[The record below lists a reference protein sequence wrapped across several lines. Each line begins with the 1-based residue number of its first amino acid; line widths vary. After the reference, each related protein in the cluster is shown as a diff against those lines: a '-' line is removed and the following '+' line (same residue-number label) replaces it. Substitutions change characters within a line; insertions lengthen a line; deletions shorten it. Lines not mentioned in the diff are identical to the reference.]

1 MRQALEQLAQ
11 RLNQYRGSRIGEQN
25 TKAALVEPM
34 LRALGWDTEDVEE
47 VHREYRRRP
56 SDKPVDYALMLGRE
70 PRLFVEAKGLD
81 ENLNDHKWAIQI
93 ISYATVAGVEWV
105 VLTNGDEYRIF
116 NAHAPVPVEEKLFK
130 KVSLSD
136 DGAESADAL
145 RLLAKDQI
153 QRDSLA
159 ALWRAHSIDRRVQ
172 QAVEAL
178 FEPDP
183 NPWLVGR
190 LSRSLDGLTAGD
202 VRAAL
207 QRARIRLDFPSPT
220 ELTPETAVQAREEV
234 PASPRKRAKR
244 SPASYGVSLTDL
256 IRGGFVTVPFVLT
269 STYFGQ
275 TLSARIEPDGTVTF
289 EGKVYPSL
297 STAAGM
303 ARASVRGAPP
313 GRDYP
318 QTNGW
323 TFWKFVDE
331 SGVKREIDVLRRRF
345 LRGRESN

>member
-1 MRQALEQLAQ
+1 MRAALEHLAQ

-47 VHREYRRRP
+47 VHREYRRRRA
-56 SDKPVDYALMLGRE
+56 DKPVDYALMLARE

-81 ENLNDHKWAIQI
+81 ENLNDHKWASQI

-116 NAHAPVPVEEKLFK
+116 NAHAPVPVEEKLFQ
-130 KVSLSD
+130 KVSLSG
-136 DGAESADAL
+136 DGADSEDAL
-145 RLLAKDQI
+145 RLLAKEHI
-153 QRDSLA
+153 QKNSLSG
-159 ALWRAHSIDRRVQ
+159 LWRAHSIDRRVRL
-172 QAVEAL
+172 AVEEL
-178 FEPDP
+178 FTPEP
-183 NPWLVGR
+183 NAWLVGR
-190 LSRSLDGLTAGD
+190 IARSLEGLTAGD

-207 QRARIRLDFPSPT
+207 RRARVTLDFPSAT
-220 ELTPETAVQAREEV
+220 DLTSVVPSRARTKTR
-234 PASPRKRAKR
+234 ARGSAGKRA
-244 SPASYGVSLTDL
+244 PASYGVSLNDL
-256 IRGGFVTVPFVLT
+256 IRDGFVNPPLMLT

-275 TLSARIEPDGTVTF
+275 KLSARVDADGGVSF
-289 EGKVYPSL
+289 EGRVYPSL

-313 GRDYP
+313 GREYP

-323 TFWKFVDE
+323 TFWKFVDGQGE
-331 SGVKREIDVLRRRF
+331 VREIDVLRRQ
-345 LRGRESN
+345 LLQTRETE